1 MREIKIYKFEE
12 LSEEAKEKALSQ
24 YRNEME
30 ENESWEAQNW
40 AIDDCAL
47 FEPKHDEMVDA
58 VGPDYYEKNGEFVM
72 ANRRTGIN
80 TDGYYLNIQE
90 ALEITNSTM
99 FKKWLGVP
107 DMFIDNV
114 DYDISTDNGSTS
126 IELEHDR
133 LIGDPLADALTG
145 ILDNAETKFSNHIE
159 DIIRRIELGTEEYF
173 SADNVMDRIE
183 EDSELEF
190 LKDGTIWN
198 S

>member
-24 YRNEME
+24 YKDNME

-47 FEPKHDEMVDA
+47 FEPKHDEMVAA
-58 VGPDYYEKNGEFVM
+58 VGPDYYDKNGEFVM
-72 ANRRTGIN
+72 ANRRKGIN

>member
-24 YRNEME
+24 YKDNME

-72 ANRRTGIN
+72 ANRRKGIN